1 MYIINKFYNKSY
13 NKISIR
19 KSSLKKC
26 EIKMY
31 EYESASNPKM
41 TKNPIRILK
50 NNILKNLNSININHF
65 DLSKELGT
73 SYKATSPN
81 LLASFFNIKNNIDFT
96 YKSIGSSNMFYVISG
111 KGELKN
117 SNMNFNVN
125 KGDIITTP
133 YDNNGVEIKSSTD
146 KDLVL
151 YHVDDSPLMN
161 YLGVLPNKIIIP
173 PTIYKKD
180 EILSFMNKINNEPGA
195 ENRNR
200 NGVLLG
206 NNITEELGTKTLT
219 NILWSLYNIIG
230 PNTVQKPH
238 KHNSVALDLCT
249 YAIPGKVYTLIGK
262 DIDEN
267 GNIINP
273 EKVYWET
280 NCAFTTPTGY
290 WHSHVNESNENA
302 YVLPV
307 QDAGLYTYQRT
318 LDIRF
323 VK

>member
-1 MYIINKFYNKSY
+1 MYIINKFFKKKLNKSV
-13 NKISIR
+13 SI
-19 KSSLKKC
+19 KKQFSNQC
-26 EIKMY
+26 NIKMY
-31 EYESASNPKM
+31 EYESASNPNMSKI
-41 TKNPIRILK
+41 PIKILK
-50 NNILKNLNSININHF
+50 NNNSNLINYF
-65 DLSKELGT
+65 DLSTYLKT
-73 SYKATSPN
+73 RYRATSPN
-81 LLASFFNIKNNIDFT
+81 LLASFLNIYKNSGFT
-96 YKSIGSSNMFYVISG
+96 FKSNGSSNMFYIISG
-111 KGELKN
+111 KGKLEN
-117 SNMNFNVN
+117 SDINYEVN
-125 KGDIITTP
+125 DGDIVTFP
-133 YDNNGVEIKSSTD
+133 YYVNGLRIKSYSNE
-146 KDLVL
+146 DLIL
-151 YHVDDSPLMN
+151 YHVDDSPLMK
-161 YLGVLPNKIIIP
+161 YLGVIPDKIIIP

-180 EILSFMNKINNEPGA
+180 EILSFMNKINGEDGA
-195 ENRNR
+195 KNRNR

-249 YAIPGKVYTLIGK
+249 YAVPNKVYTLIGK

-280 NCAFTTPTGY
+280 NCAFTTPPGY

-318 LDIRF
+318 LDINF
-323 VK
+323 VR